1 MILWQ
6 LDEFFIIINS
16 SSDKRINDDLYM
28 SQSASESE
36 RIKMPDY
43 SSLVTVNLRDY
54 LNLRE
59 NK

>member
-16 SSDKRINDDLYM
+16 SSDKRISDDLYM